1 MTPQEIQRLLTEL
14 QRAYDRLGD
23 TNPFR
28 NFDTSNIQDAAATAR
43 QLEES
48 LRGVQTRLRYADESL
63 SDLAGAF
70 KAIVGE
76 ITKSNTELSAT
87 TKTFRSLT
95 SLSTK
100 LRNDQTGIST
110 LNKKDLI
117 SIKEKIE
124 AQRQELVD
132 NQTLLRNKISQL
144 QQQNASQE
152 LIDKHIDALN
162 AVNEELGQG
171 DTLYKS
177 LLKAANERLE
187 LEERIEKSLGI
198 TGGLL
203 KGIEGSMNKIGLGA
217 LSSAIGFNEINDELK
232 QYARELEKSDN
243 NLSEAEKKQM
253 VMNKGFELLGKSV
266 RGALGDPLV
275 TASLLLSAISTL
287 AGKIAEGFQ
296 RSQENTGALAKGLNI
311 TNGEAMQLS
320 KSFSQA
326 SFGSDR
332 LFVSSKGLTE
342 TLVAIN
348 SELGTTV
355 QLSAEELLTF
365 TKLRETAG
373 LTNEELMGI
382 QSLSLANGE
391 SFDKNADSILNQVS
405 ALNRASGIYLNEKEV
420 LKDIS
425 KLSAAT
431 TLSLG
436 KNPTALAEAVAT
448 AKSLGIEMSKLE
460 GVADSLLD
468 FESSIT
474 AELEAELLLGKDLNL
489 EKARQAALNN
499 DLATLAREIAD
510 QAGSAAE
517 FGEMNRIQQ
526 EAIAKYVG
534 MNREDLAQTLFVQ
547 EQLVG
552 VSGEEAER
560 RQKLLDTR
568 IEEVGLAQAQRE
580 LEENGLQNMLDQAT
594 AAEKMRAS
602 QEKINELFTALGAML
617 APAVDIFASIA
628 GALMES
634 KAAMVGLS
642 IVVGGLIGV
651 LTALAAKSVATA
663 ISAIFSG
670 SAMLGPFG
678 IPVAIAGVASLIG
691 AIAAGASAVSAVGD
705 VMSPS
710 SGKTMVSTKEGGLY
724 ELSKNDDL
732 VAAPGAIDR
741 MKNGGSTTVVNQTP
755 PPPPPPDNTE
765 TKRTNQLL
773 ERLIN
778 QPAVFKIGTDEFF
791 TSTSKYSYEIQ

>member
-63 SDLAGAF
+63 SDLAAAF
-70 KAIVGE
+70 KAVVGE
-76 ITKSNTELSAT
+76 ITKSNTELSGT

-95 SLSTK
+95 SLSTQ
-100 LRNDQTGIST
+100 LRNDQMGIST
-110 LNKKDLI
+110 LNKKDLV
-117 SIKEKIE
+117 SIKAKIE
-124 AQRQELVD
+124 AQRQELED
-132 NQTLLRNKISQL
+132 NKILLTNKISQL
-144 QQQNASQE
+144 HQQNASQE
-152 LIDKHIDALN
+152 LIDKHIEALN
-162 AVNEELGQG
+162 AVNAELGQG

-177 LLKAANERLE
+177 LLKAAKERLE
-187 LEERIEKSLGI
+187 KEERIEESLGI

-232 QYARELEKSDN
+232 KYARELEESDN
-243 NLSEAEKKQM
+243 NLSESQKKQM

-266 RGALGDPLV
+266 RGALSDPLV
-275 TASLLLSAISTL
+275 SASLLLSAISTL
-287 AGKIAEGFQ
+287 AGKIADGFK

-355 QLSAEELLTF
+355 QLSSEELLTF

-382 QSLSLANGE
+382 QKLSLANGE

-547 EQLVG
+547 EQLAG

-560 RQKLLDTR
+560 RQKLLDAR

-617 APAVDIFASIA
+617 APAVDVFASIA
-628 GALMES
+628 GAIMES
-634 KAAMVGLS
+634 KLAMGVLAT
-642 IVVGGLIGV
+642 IAGGLVGV

-663 ISAIFSG
+663 ISAIFQG
-670 SAMLGPFG
+670 SSILGPFG

-755 PPPPPPDNTE
+755 PPPPPDNTE